1 MYSHTM
7 NLPLNPMRIHPTR
20 SLALLIRSLCRTFIG
35 STYAVSSHWFR
46 PFKSARVAWLGL
58 GFVLLLIQPG
68 QAQSGSAASWGTA
81 EVDSSR
87 GYWRVKTQAATRSTL
102 VQFFGPYRQLL
113 YEEKLPEKWVRLSR
127 KNQRQFDRLL
137 AQLTANQLVTSRIK
151 TEVLPPTPDL
161 PVPPVRS
168 ARPNL
173 RPHADPAAA
182 SCQVNVYVGQANKLN
197 VIVVN
202 PDRRR
207 YKIALVDAGGESLY
221 EEFANFARYR
231 YRIDISALSQAVYR
245 VIIRID
251 NQPITYQLR
260 KQQAPTAYRVQL
272 DGKPDVL
279 PDQPKENNKAVVQ

>member
-1 MYSHTM
+1 M
-7 NLPLNPMRIHPTR
+7 NLPLNLMRIHPTH
-20 SLALLIRSLCRTFIG
+20 SLALLIRSLFRAFNG
-35 STYAVSSHWFR
+35 GMYSMFSHRFR
-46 PFKSARVAWLGL
+46 HFKRGRIAWLGL

-68 QAQSGSAASWGTA
+68 QAQFGSVASWGTA

-87 GYWRVKTQAATRSTL
+87 GFWRVKTQAATRSTL

-151 TEVLPPTPDL
+151 TEDLPPTPEL
-161 PVPPVRS
+161 PVPSVGP
-168 ARPNL
+168 ARLNL
-173 RPHADPAAA
+173 HPHADPTVA
-182 SCQVNVYVGQANKLN
+182 SYQLNVYVAQANKLN

-202 PDRRR
+202 PDRLR
-207 YKIALVDAGGESLY
+207 YKITLVNARGESLY
-221 EEFANFARYR
+221 EEFANSSRYR
-231 YRIDISALSQAVYR
+231 YRIDISALSQAVYQ

-260 KQQAPTAYRVQL
+260 RQQAPTAYRVQPL
-272 DGKPDVL
+272 SDGKPDIL
-279 PDQPKENNKAVVQ
+279 PDQAEEAGKGFVIQ

>member
-1 MYSHTM
+1 
-7 NLPLNPMRIHPTR
+7 MRIHPTH
-20 SLALLIRSLCRTFIG
+20 SLALLIRSLCRAFNG
-35 STYAVSSHWFR
+35 RVYSSFPYRFR
-46 PFKSARVAWLGL
+46 LFRRARIAWLGL

-68 QAQSGSAASWGTA
+68 QAQLNPATSWGTA

-87 GYWRVKTQAATRSTL
+87 GFWRVKTQAATRSTL

-151 TEVLPPTPDL
+151 TEDLPPTPDL
-161 PVPPVRS
+161 PVPPVRP
-168 ARPNL
+168 ARLNQHS
-173 RPHADPAAA
+173 HADPAVA
-182 SCQVNVYVGQANKLN
+182 SYQVNVYVAQANKLN

-202 PDRRR
+202 PDRLR
-207 YKIALVDAGGESLY
+207 YKITLVDARGESLY
-221 EEFANFARYR
+221 EEFANFNRYR
-231 YRIDISALSQAVYR
+231 YRMDISALSQAVYQ

-260 KQQAPTAYRVQL
+260 KQHAPTAYQVQPL
-272 DGKPDVL
+272 SDGKPDFL
-279 PDQPKENNKAVVQ
+279 PDQAEEAGKGVVIQ